1 MLLKRTT
8 KTTATSSTMKRK
20 LSSSTS
26 SSRLSSS
33 SSLSS
38 STQLLLPLWQNINF
52 NKTNDITKTTT
63 KPIITLP
70 NNIQNQC
77 KYETTITTAAVATR
91 KSSSSQPPSSSQS
104 LTRAPRKLCNNTNSS
119 RIRVAQIDNRKQYY
133 SQLTT
138 LEWNSNNNSNNS
150 IGNNFNITA
159 NNIKNCK
166 HNSND
171 SRRNRSSKGR
181 PIVSSSCCW
190 QWRSLSVGTSSTWI
204 FCLWLWIA
212 ISSLVF
218 VQCIPSPS
226 SSIQQPQKRGGGSV
240 DISKDQCNKTVDI
253 FEDVS
258 SPEVN
263 HINVGRPLTCWYR
276 FRTLKG
282 APRDFVLRLRFKKF
296 KVGTLLNATHCD
308 GGYLQIVDGNAKTDV
323 SNRRE
328 PGMFCGE
335 AEQPQTFISETSYVK
350 VMFHTDNFTDQT
362 YFTFDSRAEQQT
374 EVYPRYGPHPE
385 LYPNR
390 RGEVVQGSY
399 CEREYRD
406 CRLQTCYVQSPAYPG
421 LYPRALNCRYKLHTR
436 QPYIKLYL
444 QNEQFAVDGQRCE
457 NVMTCPIRH
466 IGSGNEHCPYD
477 WLAVYDG
484 RDEHSPLIGKFCGLG
499 KFPFSIIGTSQYMYV
514 EFVTSPA
521 GPLLNTGFHFNVG
534 NWPGH
539 VETAGIK
546 HGICDWLL
554 SSDSLKDSSASEG
567 IFLSIAH
574 WYPPNTSC
582 SYHIKGRAGEIVRLY
597 FPSFRINRIESP
609 ILKYDEDCGESLT
622 IYDSDRADP
631 ARIIKTFCDTFS
643 RPMEK
648 VDFVSTS
655 PSLFVQFESKTGSYS
670 GSSLYFWAHYDF
682 FNNTRFGDPV
692 PNTLC
697 DEVMYAWK
705 HPGGKIR
712 SPMNSLI
719 FKRTGGSDVRCQY
732 KFVTDR
738 RLYARA
744 VIEVSS
750 VMFKELPYN
759 NNACTR
765 CHEERVDK
773 LVIWEEREKF
783 QNNLACFCDN
793 IPRPVRVISSADQ
806 MNLEMIVQGQHAI
819 TSYFKNPNPL
829 FEASYEFA
837 HGPLCGPITLGP
849 SPDGELVYPY
859 KKALALVTG
868 PMAAQPEH
876 HYRREKCIWEL
887 KVASQRDLWLNLE
900 KARFGDRTCDSA
912 KIEVYLAGRL
922 EPRFTIC
929 PENVSLARDLPI
941 LSTADLGALGSD
953 QEPLPVLIQYT
964 GDGQPGK
971 NIFRLVWTE
980 LFHLPRNPDGSLA
993 ASLLQDNEC
1002 SFKCPGNPN
1011 ICLPQ
1016 RFVCDGIQN
1025 CPNVS
1030 SHASTQM
1037 EDFTQHLQWNL
1048 EQLDLWHIHKDQQ
1061 EHLRGKIL
1069 DDESALLCVK
1079 AYQRRAMTVG
1089 EIAFFSAIL
1098 VSIIIL
1104 IVLIL
1109 RLMCRG
1115 SKHKDVTSNY

>member
-1 MLLKRTT
+1 GG
-8 KTTATSSTMKRK
+8 SGS
-20 LSSSTS
+20 
-26 SSRLSSS
+26 
-33 SSLSS
+33 
-38 STQLLLPLWQNINF
+38 
-52 NKTNDITKTTT
+52 
-63 KPIITLP
+63 
-70 NNIQNQC
+70 
-77 KYETTITTAAVATR
+77 
-91 KSSSSQPPSSSQS
+91 
-104 LTRAPRKLCNNTNSS
+104 
-119 RIRVAQIDNRKQYY
+119 
-133 SQLTT
+133 
-138 LEWNSNNNSNNS
+138 
-150 IGNNFNITA
+150 G
-159 NNIKNCK
+159 
-166 HNSND
+166 
-171 SRRNRSSKGR
+171 G
-181 PIVSSSCCW
+181 
-190 QWRSLSVGTSSTWI
+190 GGGGG
-204 FCLWLWIA
+204 
-212 ISSLVF
+212 
-218 VQCIPSPS
+218 
-226 SSIQQPQKRGGGSV
+226 GGGSGGGSSS
-240 DISKDQCNKTVDI
+240 DISKDHCNKTVDI
-253 FEDVS
+253 FEDIS
-258 SPEVN
+258 SPEVSN
-263 HINVGRPLTCWYR
+263 QNVGRPLTCWYR
-276 FRTLKG
+276 FRPLKG
-282 APRDFVLRLRFKKF
+282 SPRDFVLRLRFKKF
-296 KVGTLLNATHCD
+296 KVGQLLNATHCD

-350 VMFHTDNFTDQT
+350 VLFHTDNFTDQT

-374 EVYPRYGPHPE
+374 EVYLRYGQHPE

-457 NVMTCPIRH
+457 NVMTCPIRP

-546 HGICDWLL
+546 HGVCDWLL

-582 SYHIKGRAGEIVRLY
+582 SYHIKGHPGEIVRLY

-609 ILKYDEDCGESLT
+609 ILKYEGDCGESLT
-622 IYDSDRADP
+622 IYDSDHADP

-655 PSLFVQFESKTGSYS
+655 PSLYVQFDSKTGSYS
-670 GSSLYFWAHYDF
+670 GSSLYYWAHYDF

-705 HPGGKIR
+705 HPGGRLR
-712 SPMNSLI
+712 SPLNSLI

-744 VIEVSS
+744 IIEVNS
-750 VMFKELPYN
+750 VSFKELPYN
-759 NNACTR
+759 SNACTR

-773 LVIWEEREKF
+773 LVIWEERDKY

-793 IPRPVRVISSADQ
+793 IPRAVRVISSADQ

-829 FEASYEFA
+829 FEATYEFA

-849 SPDGELVYPY
+849 SPDGDLVFPY
-859 KKALALVTG
+859 KKALAMVAG
-868 PMAAQPEH
+868 PMAPPEH

-887 KVASQRDLWLNLE
+887 KVAAQRDLWLNLE
-900 KARFGDRTCDSA
+900 KARFAERSCESA

-922 EPRFTIC
+922 EPRFVVC
-929 PENVSLARDLPI
+929 PDNISLARDLPI
-941 LSTADLGALGSD
+941 LTTAELGATGAD

-993 ASLLQDNEC
+993 ASLLQDGGC
-1002 SFKCPGNPN
+1002 DFRCPGDT
-1011 ICLPQ
+1011 Q
-1016 RFVCDGIQN
+1016 VCIPRHLLCNGIAN
-1025 CPNVS
+1025 CPNVT
-1030 SHASTQM
+1030 HTSTLAQLTRHI
-1037 EDFTQHLQWNL
+1037 EWNL
-1048 EQLDLWHIHKDQQ
+1048 EQLGLLHHAGEYSQLVL
-1061 EHLRGKIL
+1061 H
-1069 DDESALLCVK
+1069 DESPEICLRRDLSELPYGKLSLIALGLCVMFALL
-1079 AYQRRAMTVG
+1079 
-1089 EIAFFSAIL
+1089 IAIL
-1098 VSIIIL
+1098 
-1104 IVLIL
+1104 
-1109 RLMCRG
+1109 RRMCRG
-1115 SKHKDVTSNY
+1115 TSKQPGLQHLHEDY

>member
-1 MLLKRTT
+1 MPAKVLTT
-8 KTTATSSTMKRK
+8 SSAASNAGKQSSKFVEVVGKSLINVRKIKVPIRNSSCSSNISGGTQWKLTTMPTATMATATATATAPTTTTATIAAHSITATMLRSKTKSPRRRCAA
-20 LSSSTS
+20 LVINSN
-26 SSRLSSS
+26 SSRNSNRNNNY
-33 SSLSS
+33 
-38 STQLLLPLWQNINF
+38 QRRQHF
-52 NKTNDITKTTT
+52 NAASTTT
-63 KPIITLP
+63 TALAASLPSVRTRAIITLL
-70 NNIQNQC
+70 
-77 KYETTITTAAVATR
+77 
-91 KSSSSQPPSSSQS
+91 PSSS
-104 LTRAPRKLCNNTNSS
+104 
-119 RIRVAQIDNRKQYY
+119 
-133 SQLTT
+133 
-138 LEWNSNNNSNNS
+138 
-150 IGNNFNITA
+150 
-159 NNIKNCK
+159 
-166 HNSND
+166 
-171 SRRNRSSKGR
+171 
-181 PIVSSSCCW
+181 
-190 QWRSLSVGTSSTWI
+190 WI

-218 VQCIPSPS
+218 VHCVPSPS
-226 SSIQQPQKRGGGSV
+226 SSLSSSSSGSSSANSASSNAMQSPQKRGSGAA
-240 DISKDQCNKTVDI
+240 DLTKDQCNKTVDI

-263 HINVGRPLTCWYR
+263 NINVGRPLTCWYR

-296 KVGTLLNATHCD
+296 KVGTLLNATHCE
-308 GGYLQIVDGNAKTDV
+308 GGHLQIVDGNAKTDV

-335 AEQPQTFISETSYVK
+335 AEQPQTFISETNYVK
-350 VMFHTDNFTDQT
+350 VLFHTDNFTDQT

-374 EVYPRYGPHPE
+374 EVYLRYGQHPE

-457 NVMTCPIRH
+457 NVMTCPIRP
-466 IGSGNEHCPYD
+466 IGSGKEHCPYD

-484 RDEHSPLIGKFCGLG
+484 RDEHSPLIGKFCGMG
-499 KFPFSIIGTSQYMYV
+499 KFPFSIIGTSQFMYV

-582 SYHIKGRAGEIVRLY
+582 SYHIKGRTGEIVRLY

-609 ILKYDEDCGESLT
+609 ILKYDGDCGESLT
-622 IYDSDRADP
+622 IYDSDHPDP

-655 PSLFVQFESKTGSYS
+655 PSLYVQFDSKTGSYS
-670 GSSLYFWAHYDF
+670 GSSLYYWAHYDF

-744 VIEVSS
+744 VIEVTS
-750 VMFKELPYN
+750 VSFKELPYN

-793 IPRPVRVISSADQ
+793 IPRAVRVISSADQ

-849 SPDGELVYPY
+849 SPDGELVFPF
-859 KKALALVTG
+859 KKALAMAAG
-868 PMAAQPEH
+868 PMAAVPEH

-887 KVASQRDLWLNLE
+887 KVAAQRDLWLNLE
-900 KARFGDRTCDSA
+900 KARFADRTCDSA

-922 EPRFTIC
+922 EPRFIMC
-929 PENVSLARDLPI
+929 PENISLARDLPI
-941 LSTADLGALGSD
+941 LSAADLGALGAD

-971 NIFRLVWTE
+971 NAFRLVWTE

-993 ASLLQDNEC
+993 SSLLQDGGC
-1002 SFKCPGNPN
+1002 DFRCPGDTE
-1011 ICLPQ
+1011 
-1016 RFVCDGIQN
+1016 VCIPRHLLCNGVDN
-1025 CPNVS
+1025 CPNVT
-1030 SHASTQM
+1030 HISTMAQLTRHI
-1037 EDFTQHLQWNL
+1037 EWNL
-1048 EQLDLWHIHKDQQ
+1048 EQLGLLHRAHAYKDLV
-1061 EHLRGKIL
+1061 LN
-1069 DDESALLCVK
+1069 DESA
-1079 AYQRRAMTVG
+1079 
-1089 EIAFFSAIL
+1089 EICLRQELSELPYGKLILITLGLSLMLTLFVAIL
-1098 VSIIIL
+1098 
-1104 IVLIL
+1104 
-1109 RLMCRG
+1109 CRMFRG
-1115 SKHKDVTSNY
+1115 PGHAYHSRY

>member
-1 MLLKRTT
+1 MLPLSLTTIMSTKKSTKSLLSSTT
-8 KTTATSSTMKRK
+8 KTSNLWPLNQQQIQFNTTKHQQHSNINNNKKHATNTKSITKIATIASSKCMKNKRNITTAAVTAELAYKHNKHHHHQQHHSKLTTTPYNNNIYSNNKNILINNESSCSNNNINTFSSKNSRICCKNAIKRK
-20 LSSSTS
+20 QQRGNSWWLLSTPSSSTS
-26 SSRLSSS
+26 SVASS
-33 SSLSS
+33 
-38 STQLLLPLWQNINF
+38 
-52 NKTNDITKTTT
+52 
-63 KPIITLP
+63 
-70 NNIQNQC
+70 
-77 KYETTITTAAVATR
+77 AT
-91 KSSSSQPPSSSQS
+91 S
-104 LTRAPRKLCNNTNSS
+104 
-119 RIRVAQIDNRKQYY
+119 Y
-133 SQLTT
+133 S
-138 LEWNSNNNSNNS
+138 
-150 IGNNFNITA
+150 
-159 NNIKNCK
+159 
-166 HNSND
+166 
-171 SRRNRSSKGR
+171 
-181 PIVSSSCCW
+181 
-190 QWRSLSVGTSSTWI
+190 WI

-212 ISSLVF
+212 ISSLAF
-218 VQCIPSPS
+218 VHCSPSPS
-226 SSIQQPQKRGGGSV
+226 SSIQQLQKRGGSS
-240 DISKDQCNKTVDI
+240 DITKDQCNKTVDI

-258 SPEVN
+258 SPEVTN
-263 HINVGRPLTCWYR
+263 QNVGRPLTCWYR

-296 KVGTLLNATHCD
+296 KIGTLMNATHCE

-374 EVYPRYGPHPE
+374 EVYLRYGQHPE

-457 NVMTCPIRH
+457 NVMTCPIRP

-582 SYHIKGRAGEIVRLY
+582 SYHIKGRTGEIVRLY

-609 ILKYDEDCGESLT
+609 ILKYDGDCGESLT
-622 IYDSDRADP
+622 IYDSDHADP

-655 PSLFVQFESKTGSYS
+655 PSLYVQFESKTGSYS
-670 GSSLYFWAHYDF
+670 GSSLYYWAHYDF

-744 VIEVSS
+744 VIEVNS

-849 SPDGELVYPY
+849 SPDGELVYPF

-868 PMAAQPEH
+868 PMGSQPEH

-922 EPRFTIC
+922 EPRFIIC

-941 LSTADLGALGSD
+941 LSTADLGALGAD

-1002 SFKCPGNPN
+1002 NFKCPGNSH
-1011 ICLPQ
+1011 ICLP
-1016 RFVCDGIQN
+1016 RHLVCDGIQN

-1030 SHASTQM
+1030 HTSSL
-1037 EDFTQHLQWNL
+1037 EDLTQHIQWNL
-1048 EQLDLWHIHKDQQ
+1048 EQFDLWHEHKDK
-1061 EHLRGKIL
+1061 EHLMNAIL
-1069 DDESALLCVK
+1069 DDESSLICIKEYTRKLS
-1079 AYQRRAMTVG
+1079 YG
-1089 EIAFFSAIL
+1089 ELSFFVAI
-1098 VSIIIL
+1098 SMAIIVL
-1104 IVLIL
+1104 IILIL
-1109 RLMCRG
+1109 RLMCRS
-1115 SKHKDVTSNY
+1115 SKHKEASMNY

>member
-1 MLLKRTT
+1 MLHKRSIKKMNRNSHLSSSHSLSLWPNINFKQSTDTTIDDTTT
-8 KTTATSSTMKRK
+8 KTTTTNRNKLCKYDETIVSITTKTKLRKSSL
-20 LSSSTS
+20 LSSLSKDLRS
-26 SSRLSSS
+26 HSRKVQYNANNNNKTTAQIHNRKQFCSKQRQQQTTTLKFCGNITTNSSS
-33 SSLSS
+33 SKHSS
-38 STQLLLPLWQNINF
+38 EEENSRINRKGHLF
-52 NKTNDITKTTT
+52 SSCWWS
-63 KPIITLP
+63 TLP
-70 NNIQNQC
+70 
-77 KYETTITTAAVATR
+77 
-91 KSSSSQPPSSSQS
+91 S
-104 LTRAPRKLCNNTNSS
+104 LR
-119 RIRVAQIDNRKQYY
+119 
-133 SQLTT
+133 
-138 LEWNSNNNSNNS
+138 
-150 IGNNFNITA
+150 
-159 NNIKNCK
+159 
-166 HNSND
+166 
-171 SRRNRSSKGR
+171 
-181 PIVSSSCCW
+181 
-190 QWRSLSVGTSSTWI
+190 STWI
-204 FCLWLWIA
+204 LCLWLWIA

-226 SSIQQPQKRGGGSV
+226 SSIQQPQKRGGGSA

-374 EVYPRYGPHPE
+374 EVYLRYGQHPE

-406 CRLQTCYVQSPAYPG
+406 CRLQTCYVQSPAFPG

-466 IGSGNEHCPYD
+466 ISSGNEHCPYD

-582 SYHIKGRAGEIVRLY
+582 SYHIKGRIGEIVRLY

-609 ILKYDEDCGESLT
+609 ILKYDGDCGESLT

-670 GSSLYFWAHYDF
+670 GSSLYYWAHYDF

-705 HPGGKIR
+705 HPGGKLR

-849 SPDGELVYPY
+849 SPDGELVYPH

-868 PMAAQPEH
+868 PMAPQPEH

-922 EPRFTIC
+922 EPRFIIC

-993 ASLLQDNEC
+993 ASLLQDNDC
-1002 SFKCPGNPN
+1002 SFKCPGNSN
-1011 ICLPQ
+1011 ICLP
-1016 RFVCDGIQN
+1016 RHLVCDGIQN
-1025 CPNVS
+1025 CPNVTATS
-1030 SHASTQM
+1030 DHFEM
-1037 EDFTQHLQWNL
+1037 GLTQHLQWNL
-1048 EQLDLWHIHKDQQ
+1048 EQLDLWHQHKDQ
-1061 EHLRGKIL
+1061 EHLSKKIL
-1069 DDESALLCVK
+1069 HDESPLLCGIK
-1079 AYQRRAMTVG
+1079 EYRRSMTPG
-1089 EIAFFSAIL
+1089 EIAFF
-1098 VSIIIL
+1098 VSISAAIVVLIL
-1104 IVLIL
+1104 LIL

-1115 SKHKDVTSNY
+1115 SKHKDLSSNY

>member
-1 MLLKRTT
+1 M
-8 KTTATSSTMKRK
+8 SVMF
-20 LSSSTS
+20 SSSK
-26 SSRLSSS
+26 
-33 SSLSS
+33 
-38 STQLLLPLWQNINF
+38 STKRVLCKNP
-52 NKTNDITKTTT
+52 
-63 KPIITLP
+63 
-70 NNIQNQC
+70 QNQYPC
-77 KYETTITTAAVATR
+77 R
-91 KSSSSQPPSSSQS
+91 QQS
-104 LTRAPRKLCNNTNSS
+104 KKNICYPLCGGKNNNNDGP
-119 RIRVAQIDNRKQYY
+119 INY
-133 SQLTT
+133 SQLKRKFIIK
-138 LEWNSNNNSNNS
+138 NSSKCRGSRSRNTWRLPSSCRLLVHNNSW
-150 IGNNFNITA
+150 IT
-159 NNIKNCK
+159 
-166 HNSND
+166 
-171 SRRNRSSKGR
+171 
-181 PIVSSSCCW
+181 
-190 QWRSLSVGTSSTWI
+190 
-204 FCLWLWIA
+204 FLWIWIA
-212 ISSLVF
+212 VTIAL
-218 VQCIPSPS
+218 VQCISPS
-226 SSIQQPQKRGGGSV
+226 ISPPQKRGSS
-240 DISKDQCNKTVDI
+240 DTSKDHCNKTVDI
-253 FEDVS
+253 FEDVT
-258 SPEVN
+258 SPDVTN
-263 HINVGRPLTCWYR
+263 QNIGRPLTCWYR
-276 FRTLKG
+276 FRSLRG
-282 APRDFVLRLRFKKF
+282 SPRDFVLRLRFKKF
-296 KVGTLLNATHCD
+296 KVGTLINATHCD
-308 GGYLQIVDGNAKTDV
+308 GGFLQIVDGNAKTDV

-350 VMFHTDNFTDQT
+350 VLFHTDNFTDQT
-362 YFTFDSRAEQQT
+362 YFAFDSRAEQQM
-374 EVYPRYGPHPE
+374 EVYLRYGQHPE

-390 RGEVVQGSY
+390 RGEIVQGSY
-399 CEREYRD
+399 CEREFRD

-444 QNEQFAVDGQRCE
+444 QNEQFSVDGQRCE
-457 NVMTCPIRH
+457 NVMTCPIRP

-514 EFVTSPA
+514 EFVSSPA

-554 SSDSLKDSSASEG
+554 SSDALKDSSASEG

-582 SYHIKGRAGEIVRLY
+582 SYHIKGRTGEIVRLY

-609 ILKYDEDCGESLT
+609 ILKYDGDCGESLT
-622 IYDSDRADP
+622 IYDSSKPDP

-670 GSSLYFWAHYDF
+670 GSSLYYWAHYDF

-732 KFVTDR
+732 KFVTDK

-744 VIEVSS
+744 VIEVTS
-750 VMFKELPYN
+750 VSFKELPYN
-759 NNACTR
+759 VNACTR

-773 LVIWEEREKF
+773 LVIWDDRDKF

-793 IPRPVRVISSADQ
+793 IPRAVRVISSSDN

-829 FEASYEFA
+829 FEANYEFA
-837 HGPLCGPITLGP
+837 HGPLCGPITFGP
-849 SPDGELVYPY
+849 SPDGELVFPY
-859 KKALALVTG
+859 RKALGLITHNS
-868 PMAAQPEH
+868 PDHQ
-876 HYRREKCIWEL
+876 YRREKCIWEL
-887 KVASQRDLWLNLE
+887 KVAAQRDLWLHLE
-900 KARFGDRTCDSA
+900 KARFGDHTCESA

-922 EPRFTIC
+922 EPRFIVC
-929 PENVSLARDLPI
+929 PENISLARDLPI
-941 LSTADLGALGSD
+941 LSAADLGALGTD

-971 NIFRLVWTE
+971 NAFRLVWTE

-993 ASLLQDNEC
+993 SSLLQDGDC
-1002 SFKCPGNPN
+1002 DFKCPGDTL
-1011 ICLPQ
+1011 ICIPKHL
-1016 RFVCDGIQN
+1016 VCNGAMN
-1025 CPNVS
+1025 CPNVT
-1030 SHASTQM
+1030 HLSTIEQL
-1037 EDFTQHLQWNL
+1037 TQHIDENLQKLGIINDKL
-1048 EQLDLWHIHKDQQ
+1048 RLDRHVVLHDESPEIC
-1061 EHLRGKIL
+1061 LRG
-1069 DDESALLCVK
+1069 S
-1079 AYQRRAMTVG
+1079 
-1089 EIAFFSAIL
+1089 EIAEL
-1098 VSIIIL
+1098 PYGKLIL
-1104 IVLIL
+1104 ITIGLSLVLSLFLAIVC
-1109 RLMCRG
+1109 RMCR
-1115 SKHKDVTSNY
+1115 SRRY